1 MVIVLPDIDH
11 GRCEGCGIC
20 AEGCPGN
27 AVEVIDGRAVIVRPD
42 DCTYC
47 AECEGLCPQRAISCP
62 FEVVYE
68 GRL

>member
-1 MVIVLPDIDH
+1 MVIVLPDIDY

-20 AEGCPGN
+20 AESCPGN

-47 AECEGLCPQRAISCP
+47 AECEGLCPQGAISCP